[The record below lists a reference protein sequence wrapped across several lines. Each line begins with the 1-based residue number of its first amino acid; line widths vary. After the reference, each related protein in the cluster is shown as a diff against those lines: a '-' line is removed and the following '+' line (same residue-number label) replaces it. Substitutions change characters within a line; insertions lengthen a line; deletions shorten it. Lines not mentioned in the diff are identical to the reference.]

1 MKTLLRSLEMNLESV
16 SETSTQQAKLII
28 EQAQLIKE
36 LREELEKTNQK
47 LNQETN
53 AKKAYKG
60 QLETIKQL
68 GV

>member
-1 MKTLLRSLEMNLESV
+1 MKTLLRSLERNLDSV
-16 SETSTQQAKLII
+16 SETCTQQAELII

-60 QLETIKQL
+60 QLERIKQ
-68 GV
+68 

>member
-16 SETSTQQAKLII
+16 SETCTQQAKLII
-28 EQAQLIKE
+28 EQTQLIKE

-68 GV
+68 AI

>member
-16 SETSTQQAKLII
+16 SETATQQAELII

-47 LNQETN
+47 LSFETN
-53 AKKAYKG
+53 AKKAYKEFYL
-60 QLETIKQL
+60 QNQ
-68 GV
+68 